1 MHLEIR
7 TDRGADKP
15 LYLQIAGSISRLI
28 ASGVLGA
35 GERLPTVRELARQ
48 LKVTRVTVHNAYS
61 HLQAEALVE
70 STVGRGTF
78 VSGAAAGQEP
88 HEGRGS
94 RRSGIHPDRW
104 HGPEEMGMLLMHDK
118 DLESL
123 ALAAPDPR
131 LAPTEEFMEVL
142 KGLSAADLP
151 LLRYGATEGDPKLRE
166 LLSRRLAGRG
176 IRCETAD
183 VLITTGSTQAIS
195 LTVQALARPGEKI
208 LVESPAYFGFLSL
221 LRALEI
227 HAVPVPM
234 DMEGPIPDDLERLV
248 LRERPRLF
256 YTTPTFHN
264 PTGLTMTLERRRR
277 ILDIAYRY
285 GLPIIEDDIF
295 HALSYQSEIPA
306 PIRAL
311 DDRGVVFYVD
321 SFSKSLLPG
330 LRIGY
335 VVAPQAQ
342 RRVIASLHSAA
353 TLGSAHVLQRALA
366 RFVEDGKYDAHL
378 RRVIPHYRRRR
389 DALLRALKRE
399 MPREAVW
406 TSPGGGFCCW
416 LTLPD
421 GLSSDEIF
429 RVALQR
435 GIAFAP
441 GRLFEVHPRRPDHAR
456 LCFGTLPPER
466 LGQAVEV
473 LARTVKEGLG
483 RVRAFPE
490 QLRRMAP
497 LV

>member
-7 TDRGADKP
+7 TDRDGDKP
-15 LYLQIAGSISRLI
+15 LYLQIADSISRLI

-35 GERLPTVRELARQ
+35 GERLPTVRALALQ

-78 VSGAAAGQEP
+78 VSGEAGGQEP
-88 HEGRGS
+88 AEGRGS
-94 RRSGIHPDRW
+94 RRAGSHPDRW
-104 HGPEEMGMLLMHDK
+104 HGPEEMGLLLLHDR

-123 ALAAPDPR
+123 ALAEPDPR
-131 LAPTEEFMEVL
+131 LAPAEEFMGVL
-142 KGLSAADLP
+142 KSLSAGDLP

-166 LLSRRLAGRG
+166 LLARRLAPRG
-176 IRCETAD
+176 IRCEAGD
-183 VLITTGSTQAIS
+183 ILVTTGSTQALS
-195 LTVQALARPGEKI
+195 LTVQALARPGDKV

-234 DMEGPIPDDLERLV
+234 DTEGPMPDALERLV
-248 LRERPRLF
+248 LRERPRLL

-264 PTGLTMTLERRRR
+264 PTGVTMSLERRRR
-277 ILDIAYRY
+277 LLDIAGRY
-285 GLPIIEDDIF
+285 GMPIIEDDIF
-295 HALSYQSEIPA
+295 HALSYQPEIPA

-311 DDRGVVFYVD
+311 DDRGVVYYVD

-353 TLGSAHVLQRALA
+353 TLGNAHILQRALA
-366 RFVEDGKYDAHL
+366 HFLEDGSYDAHL

-389 DALLRALKRE
+389 DALLRALKNE
-399 MPREAVW
+399 MPREVSW

-416 LTLPD
+416 LTLPE
-421 GLSSDEIF
+421 GLSSDEVF

-435 GIAFAP
+435 GVAFAP
-441 GRLFEVHPRRPDHAR
+441 GRLFDVHPRRPDHAR

-466 LGQAVEV
+466 MEKAVGV
-473 LARTVKEGLG
+473 LARIVREGLG

-490 QLRRMAP
+490 PARRMAP